1 MRGKFKAESR
11 EEPGGG
17 WGVGGGGPGR
27 AAGCRPGRGETSS
40 RKPRWAAGQ

>member
-17 WGVGGGGPGR
+17 VGGGGPGR
-27 AAGCRPGRGETSS
+27 AADQDVERP
-40 RKPRWAAGQ
+40 AAESQGGLQASDWLV